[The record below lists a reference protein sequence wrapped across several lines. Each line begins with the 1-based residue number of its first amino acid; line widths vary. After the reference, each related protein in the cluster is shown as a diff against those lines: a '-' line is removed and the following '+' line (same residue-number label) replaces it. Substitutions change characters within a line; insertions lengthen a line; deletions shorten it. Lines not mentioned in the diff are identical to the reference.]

1 MDEKLT
7 ILIDIDNVCNDLC
20 NAVLSVYNEDYNDNL
35 TVNDVTNYYIE
46 NFVKPEAKE
55 NFHNYFIDKR
65 TWKRIKGINIEAV
78 QWLIDNHNVYFV
90 TATEPAN
97 LPKKQNWLSRQF
109 KNIDLRK
116 RLVRCYDKGM
126 MLGDVMIDDCTDNLW
141 RFNGVAVCIDYPW
154 NQSWDG
160 IRVKDVNE
168 FIEKIL
174 KGR

>member
-7 ILIDIDNVCNDLC
+7 IIVDIDNTVNDLC

-35 TVNDVTNYYIE
+35 TVDDITDYYIE

-55 NFHNYFIDKR
+55 NFHNYFTEKE
-65 TWKRIKGINIEAV
+65 TWKRIKPINIEAV

-90 TATEPAN
+90 TATEPCN
-97 LPKKQNWLSRQF
+97 LEKKQNWLGRQF

-116 RLVRCYDKGM
+116 RLVRCYDKSI